1 MMTPPDN
8 TSSSPSG
15 ASSTPLE
22 PLTVPTTQQ
31 IVEKYLPSVQWLS
44 PVKGLC
50 LCPGRAKH
58 TSKSTKKDCAVF
70 LDGKVPTVYCFHQ
83 NCQVEVEA
91 VNDDIRAAWRYF
103 QPEVSAEERQK
114 LLEDSSRRHELES
127 RALAAKATILEKYKW
142 NIFGEALNAQL
153 PEQFRIWRDSLWRP
167 TDVIWCGEPH
177 NSGAFFHRNNF
188 MLAEDATAKGHFSS
202 ASTYRAGN
210 YSRSNDNVVST
221 PFLIVEGD
229 AVFKTT
235 MINENDKHDNKL
247 ACAAIFNWLR
257 KEMKLNLRA
266 IVDSANKSLHG
277 WFDMPDVKTF
287 EQLKVM
293 LPIMGCDKAM
303 FKPSQPAR
311 LPGVLRDNGN
321 EQRLLYIA

>member
-1 MMTPPDN
+1 MT
-8 TSSSPSG
+8 TSED
-15 ASSTPLE
+15 SSTTQFTE
-22 PLTVPTTQQ
+22 PLTPSEPSTAPTTQQ
-31 IVEKYLPSVQWLS
+31 IVEKYLPSVRWLS

-50 LCPGRAKH
+50 LCPGREKH

-167 TDVIWCGEPH
+167 TDIIWVGESH
-177 NSGAFFHRNNF
+177 SSGQFFHRNHF
-188 MLAEDATAKGHFSS
+188 MLAEDATTKGHFST
-202 ASTYRAGN
+202 ASTFRTGT
-210 YSRSNDNVVST
+210 YSRSNESVLTT
-221 PFLIVEGD
+221 PYLVVEGD
-229 AVFKTT
+229 AVLKPV
-235 MINENDKHDNKL
+235 MLNDNDRHDNKL

-257 KEMKLNLRA
+257 KEMKLTLRA
-266 IVDSANKSLHG
+266 VVDSGNKSAHG
-277 WFDMPDVKTF
+277 WFNMPDAATF
-287 EQLKVM
+287 AQLKVM
-293 LPIMGCDKAM
+293 LPVMGCDKAM
-303 FKPSQPAR
+303 FKPSQPCR
-311 LPGVLRDNGN
+311 VPGVLRENGN